1 MVDLK
6 RIGEEINMVKR
17 IIILGK
23 NDKYKEKIIQL
34 DFDNIIGDV
43 EFNNTIPCDDNGKP
57 IENTKETFSLS
68 FSFNGCKTHIIDN
81 NVFTVSK
88 QVVEVNEILRLI
100 DNYEKQNKK
109 KPTVLMN
116 FETLDNIVCQIS
128 RSCENTLEHKIEIVF
143 NTLKCKTLID
153 VRKEYGEIELL

>member
-6 RIGEEINMVKR
+6 RFGKEINMVKR

-23 NDKYKEKIIQL
+23 DKKYKEKMVQL
-34 DFDNIIGDV
+34 DFDNIIDDV
-43 EFNNTIPCDDNGKP
+43 ELHNTVPCDDNGMP
-57 IENTKETFSLS
+57 IENARETFNLS
-68 FSFNGCKTHIIDN
+68 FSFKGCNLHVIDN
-81 NVFTVSK
+81 SVFTVSK
-88 QVVEVNEILRLI
+88 QVIDVNEILRLV

-153 VRKEYGEIELL
+153 VKKEYGEIELL